1 MCLSYSDKNNVDLK
15 KYFIISVGIYIFVQ
29 MKRILTLNL
38 SVFSCQ
44 KAHSLQENGEGGRA
58 MGEGDY
64 VVTLRRRVGL
74 LDFPRLTPWKY
85 FLIFSIEK
93 FGVSRLNADDLI
105 NKRLKPIL
113 NISELAFFFACC

>member
-1 MCLSYSDKNNVDLK
+1 
-15 KYFIISVGIYIFVQ
+15 
-29 MKRILTLNL
+29 
-38 SVFSCQ
+38 
-44 KAHSLQENGEGGRA
+44 

-85 FLIFSIEK
+85 FLILSIEK

-113 NISELAFFFACC
+113 NISELAFFFASC